1 MSIVKKYI
9 YLLVTVVCLAS
20 CDDFLNIQPTDSA
33 NADGAIATTHD
44 AQVAINGIMRAMTA
58 DTYYGRD
65 MMMYADAK
73 GGDMTIISNG
83 NGLSDFYTFDHSPV
97 RGSYSSFWS
106 HIYYCIMQV
115 NNLLESINHLE
126 AEGKN
131 GFESYKGQALT
142 LRALF
147 YFDLVRLYG
156 LPYNYLSS
164 GFGVPRVM
172 QTLGASAQPVR
183 ATVAQN
189 YADICRDLQAA
200 ELLLADDIVPKHGY
214 VNYYANLALQAR
226 VALYME
232 DYELALEKAEKIIV
246 NQMFYRLYTNDEWAK
261 SWSQQFGDES
271 ILELCIDSENDLG
284 TSSLGYYHLSG
295 ELAKT
300 VVARFVASDYYLQR
314 LAEDPT
320 DVRWSVMTD
329 DEKSMVGARRL
340 GACLKYT
347 GGPDMQGDGK
357 PTMTATNIKIIRL
370 SEVYL
375 IAAEAALQSGDKG
388 KAADYLNFIRS
399 RAPMLQPATADNITL
414 DMILNE
420 RSKEL
425 YGEGQRFFDRIRCNQ
440 TIEYNDD
447 FQNVPVTR
455 RGKTIDRT
463 YYGIVLPISQ
473 DELNANPAMANQ
485 QNSGY

>member
-1 MSIVKKYI
+1 MSVMKKYI
-9 YLLVTVVCLAS
+9 CLFVTTLCLVS
-20 CDDFLNIQPTDSA
+20 CDSFLNMQPTDSA
-33 NADGAIATTHD
+33 NADEAIATVHD
-44 AQVAINGIMRAMTA
+44 VQVAINGIMRAMTTE
-58 DTYYGRD
+58 TYYGRD

-73 GGDMTIISNG
+73 GGDMTIVSNG
-83 NGLSDFYTFDHSPV
+83 NGLSDMYTFDHSPI
-97 RGSYSSFWS
+97 RGSYGTLWS

-115 NNLLESINHLE
+115 NNLLENINRLE
-126 AEGKN
+126 TEGKTGLN
-131 GFESYKGQALT
+131 SYKGQALT

-156 LPYNYLSS
+156 LPYNYRPS
-164 GFGVPRVM
+164 GLGVPRVM
-172 QTLGASAQPVR
+172 QILDASAQPVR
-183 ATVAQN
+183 ATVANN
-189 YADICRDLQAA
+189 YEDICRDLQEA
-200 ELLLADDIVPKHGY
+200 EGLLEEDITPQHGY
-214 VNYYANLALQAR
+214 VGYFTNLALQAR
-226 VALYME
+226 VALFME
-232 DYELALEKAEKIIV
+232 NYELALEKAEKIIV
-246 NQMFYRLYTNDEWAK
+246 DQMFYRLYSNDEWAK

-295 ELAKT
+295 N
-300 VVARFVASDYYLQR
+300 VVRDGVARYLASNYYLQR

-329 DEKSMVGARRL
+329 DEKSMVGAQRK
-340 GACLKYT
+340 GACLKYV

-357 PTMTATNIKIIRL
+357 LTMSATNIKLIRL
-370 SEVYL
+370 SEIYL
-375 IAAEAALQSGDKG
+375 IASEAALQSGDKG

-399 RAPMLQPATADNITL
+399 RAPRLQPATADNITL

-425 YGEGQRFFDRIRCNQ
+425 YGEGHRFFDRIRCNQ

-473 DELNANPAMANQ
+473 DELNANPAMAQQ
-485 QNSGY
+485 QNAGY

>member
-1 MSIVKKYI
+1 MNFIRKYI
-9 YLLVTVVCLAS
+9 CLFVTALCLVS
-20 CDDFLNIQPTDSA
+20 CDSFLNMQPTDSA
-33 NADGAIATTHD
+33 NADEAIATVQD
-44 AQVAINGIMRAMTA
+44 VQVAINGIMRAMTA
-58 DTYYGRD
+58 DVYYGRNI
-65 MMMYADAK
+65 MLYADAK
-73 GGDMTIISNG
+73 GGDLTIISNG

-156 LPYNYLSS
+156 LPYNYKPSS
-164 GFGVPRVM
+164 LGVPRIM
-172 QTLGASAQPVR
+172 QTLDASAQPIR
-183 ATVAQN
+183 ATVAEN
-189 YADICRDLQAA
+189 YADICRDLQEA
-200 ELLLADDIVPKHGY
+200 ELLLANDITPKRGY
-214 VNYYANLALQAR
+214 IGYYANLALQAR

-232 DYELALEKAEKIIV
+232 NYELALEKAEMIIA
-246 NQMFYRLYTNDEWAK
+246 NKMFYRLYNNDEWAK

-284 TSSLGYYHLSG
+284 TSSLGIYHLSG
-295 ELAKT
+295 VLAMG
-300 VVARFVASDYYLQR
+300 VVARYVASEYYLKH
-314 LAEDPT
+314 LAEDSL
-320 DVRWSVMTD
+320 DVRWEVMAD

-340 GACLKYT
+340 GACLKYI

-473 DELNANPAMANQ
+473 DELNANPAMSNQ